1 MKQYEYIEN
10 KWTRKSTRKNSK
22 WNQEQTK
29 AKIVD
34 KEKIERTKKAFENVH
49 SEYEKY
55 TEEYKGIKANGIKY
69 VVNNGLVKREIII
82 IEKQ

>member
-22 WNQEQTK
+22 WTLEWTN

-34 KEKIERTKKAFENVH
+34 EKKIERF
-49 SEYEKY
+49 
-55 TEEYKGIKANGIKY
+55 I
-69 VVNNGLVKREIII
+69 
-82 IEKQ
+82 

>member
-22 WNQEQTK
+22 WSLEWTN
-29 AKIVD
+29 AKIVNE
-34 KEKIERTKKAFENVH
+34 EKIERTKKAFENVP

-82 IEKQ
+82 IEK

>member
-1 MKQYEYIEN
+1 MNIQ
-10 KWTRKSTRKNSK
+10 
-22 WNQEQTK
+22 
-29 AKIVD
+29 KINGLEKVQ
-34 KEKIERTKKAFENVH
+34 EKIERTKKAFENVP

-55 TEEYKGIKANGIKY
+55 TEEYKGIKANGVKY

>member
-22 WNQEQTK
+22 WSLEWTN

-34 KEKIERTKKAFENVH
+34 EKKIESTKKAFENVP
-49 SEYEKY
+49 SGYEKY
-55 TEEYKGIKANGIKY
+55 TEEYKGIKANGVKY

-82 IEKQ
+82 IEK

>member
-22 WNQEQTK
+22 WNLEWTN

-34 KEKIERTKKAFENVH
+34 KEKSERTK
-49 SEYEKY
+49 
-55 TEEYKGIKANGIKY
+55 
-69 VVNNGLVKREIII
+69 
-82 IEKQ
+82 